1 MVENRIENQSDD
13 GELSVHTC
21 TCSPDYIQIVSEMW
35 GSGGKVKVAYP
46 PTWSFCCSH
55 FFLHISTNN

>member
-21 TCSPDYIQIVSEMW
+21 TYSSYYIQIVSEMW

-46 PTWSFCCSH
+46 PAWSFC
-55 FFLHISTNN
+55 